1 MEKTLFLIILLMPI
15 FYGCTL
21 LDIET
26 TKTETVTSTQSEDQN
41 RIKYLETR
49 VDELEKELKNMEQ
62 NSQ

>member
-1 MEKTLFLIILLMPI
+1 MKKTLFLIILLMPI

-49 VDELEKELKNMEQ
+49 VDELEKKLKKMEQ

>member
-1 MEKTLFLIILLMPI
+1 MPI

-49 VDELEKELKNMEQ
+49 VDELEKKLKKMEQ

>member
-49 VDELEKELKNMEQ
+49 VDELEKKLKKMEQ